1 MSGDDEPLYTEAELD
16 AELQRVRDHR
26 KVLDVVCEKTGRRWP
41 MLTWTYATGI
51 VNINTTFEHK
61 WGNDFITT
69 SVKTVH
75 ARSIRDGSSSEM
87 TCYNLVLAL
96 INTGL
101 TNAALG
107 SFDLGNQRVVLS
119 MLRELVDAH
128 LLSDKEEREQAI
140 AESQASKLA
149 RHLQWGDEI

>member
-1 MSGDDEPLYTEAELD
+1 MSDDETVYTEAELD
-16 AELQRVRDHR
+16 AALQTVRDYR
-26 KVLDVVCEKTGRRWP
+26 RVVDVVCEKTGRRWP

-51 VNINTTFEHK
+51 VSINTTFEHK
-61 WGNDFITT
+61 WGNDFVTR

-75 ARSIRDGSSSEM
+75 ARSTQDGSSSEM
-87 TCYNLVLAL
+87 TCYNLVKAL

-101 TNAALG
+101 TSATLG
-107 SFDLGNQRVVLS
+107 TFDLGNQRVALG

-140 AESQASKLA
+140 EESQASKLA
-149 RHLQWGDEI
+149 RHIAWGDEI

>member
-1 MSGDDEPLYTEAELD
+1 MTEDNCYTET
-16 AELQRVRDHR
+16 ELQEALNKRRVHDI
-26 KVLDVVCEKTGRRWP
+26 VCEKTGRRWP
-41 MLTWTYATGI
+41 MLTWTYATG
-51 VNINTTFEHK
+51 VVKINTTFEHK

-75 ARSIRDGSSSEM
+75 ARSMRDGSGSEM
-87 TCYNLVLAL
+87 TCYNLVKAL

-101 TNAALG
+101 TSAAIG
-107 SFDLGNQRVVLS
+107 SLDLGNQRVVLS

>member
-1 MSGDDEPLYTEAELD
+1 MSDDEPIYTEAELQE
-16 AELQRVRDHR
+16 ALNRKRVHDI
-26 KVLDVVCEKTGRRWP
+26 VCEKTGRRWP
-41 MLTWTYATGI
+41 MLTWTYATGE

-61 WGNDFITT
+61 WGNDFIT
-69 SVKTVH
+69 
-75 ARSIRDGSSSEM
+75 RSIKDVKKRAPHDGSGSEM
-87 TCYNLVLAL
+87 ACYNLVAAL

-101 TNAALG
+101 TSAALG
-107 SFDLGNQRVVLS
+107 SFDLGNQRATLN